1 MHDVVYIVYACM
13 YLDLY
18 LYLPFLCYYCTYS
31 LCMYVNIYI
40 YIYIHI

>member
-18 LYLPFLCYYCTYS
+18 LYLPFLYRYCMYS
-31 LCMYVNIYI
+31 LCINGLYLSLFHMS
-40 YIYIHI
+40 